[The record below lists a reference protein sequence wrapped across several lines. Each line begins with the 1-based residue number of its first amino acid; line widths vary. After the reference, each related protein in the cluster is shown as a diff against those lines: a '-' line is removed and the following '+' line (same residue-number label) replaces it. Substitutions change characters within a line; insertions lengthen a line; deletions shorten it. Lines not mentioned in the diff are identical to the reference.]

1 VRTMTPGEGNNCSKV
16 PIKAPLHKTM
26 ESRSPVVWVGKTMH
40 DPTVDPDV
48 SIGVRNPVAKR
59 ENQKSSHHCR
69 ETTQSITQRQK
80 IQHRRDTHGEESW
93 KECVFDLKCHQ
104 LIKIMGHQWA

>member
-1 VRTMTPGEGNNCSKV
+1 VRTMTPGEGNNCSKA
-16 PIKAPLHKTM
+16 PIKALLHKTM

-59 ENQKSSHHCR
+59 ENQKSSFHCR
-69 ETTQSITQRQK
+69 ETVSTQSITQ
-80 IQHRRDTHGEESW
+80 
-93 KECVFDLKCHQ
+93 
-104 LIKIMGHQWA
+104 